1 MDTTVLL
8 DLLVSPGVLGN
19 GLLGQDCFTGVL
31 GLGVAGLGMGVLG
44 LGVAGLVLGVL
55 GPGVA
60 GLVMGVLGLGVA
72 GLVMGVLWL
81 GMAGLVIDVPVS
93 VPGFAG
99 MFRVGVLGG
108 CWFVGNG

>member
-8 DLLVSPGVLGN
+8 DLLVSPGVLGK

-31 GLGVAGLGMGVLG
+31 EL
-44 LGVAGLVLGVL
+44 
-55 GPGVA
+55 GVA

-72 GLVMGVLWL
+72 GLVIDVLGLGGAGLVIDVLGLGVT
-81 GMAGLVIDVPVS
+81 GLVIDVPVP

-108 CWFVGNG
+108 CWFVGKG